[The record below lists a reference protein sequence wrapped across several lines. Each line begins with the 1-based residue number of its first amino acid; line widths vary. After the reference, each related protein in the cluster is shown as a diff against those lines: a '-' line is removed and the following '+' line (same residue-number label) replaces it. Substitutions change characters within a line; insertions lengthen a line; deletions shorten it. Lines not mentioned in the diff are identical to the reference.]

1 MIRSLIYVAWLYG
14 SMAIIG
20 IVFAPVALFSDE
32 AALVAAR
39 IWSRVAVWGVGA
51 IVGLRV
57 EIRGREHIPAAAGL
71 VAMKHQAMLDTLMP
85 AWLLDKPSIV
95 LKQELTGLPI
105 FGWFAQRSGMIAL
118 DREGHAGAL
127 RKMLRDARDRVAQG
141 RSIVIFPEGTRQEI
155 GAPTAYK
162 PGVAALYRDLKLPCT
177 PVALNTG
184 LYWPAH
190 GVRRK
195 PGLAIIQFLAP
206 IEPGLSREEFMA
218 ELETRIETAT
228 AALVQAARPPTDGRA
243 SPVADAQAVPA
254 RP

>member
-14 SMAIIG
+14 SMAVIG
-20 IVFAPVALFSDE
+20 IAFAPVALFSGD
-32 AALVAAR
+32 AALLAAR
-39 IWSRVAVWGVGA
+39 IWSRIAVWGVGA

-57 EIRGREHIPAAAGL
+57 EVRGREHIPAGAGL

-85 AWLLDKPSIV
+85 AWLLNRPSIV
-95 LKQELTGLPI
+95 LKQELTAMPI

-127 RKMLRDARDRVAQG
+127 RRMLRDARDRAASG
-141 RSIVIFPEGTRQEI
+141 RPIVIYPEGTRQDV
-155 GAPTAYK
+155 GAPPAYK

-177 PVALNTG
+177 PVAVNTG

-195 PGLAIIQFLAP
+195 PGLATIEFLPA
-206 IEPGLSREEFMA
+206 IEPGLSREDFMA
-218 ELETRIETAT
+218 ELERRIETAT
-228 AALVQAARPPTDGRA
+228 DALVAAARSSARDRKPAAAGPSALD
-243 SPVADAQAVPA
+243 A